1 MRAMATRAAVCRPAG
16 LLALAALLTLAAPAG
31 AVEPVP
37 VRWRAG
43 DVADVLKRPRTVAL
57 LPVKLDLAKPDELF
71 SPETARVLDHA
82 ARVEAAL
89 VRVLER
95 QVYLSLRPP
104 AVWQREL
111 SAAPQAEAVFRTAQD
126 SYRQGLDRYLGV
138 QPALAADNL
147 KRAVELYRDT
157 LWQDLLDPKPLAD
170 AQFMLGVALVELGRP
185 EGLVALRE
193 AFAVQ
198 PTRRFRPNFFPPQ
211 VNTALREA
219 VAEHV
224 ASADPVHPYGDNRRM
239 VALAQRLGVAWLLM
253 GSVRQGA
260 QGPELA
266 LAVFSAQ
273 RRRIESELRVPLT
286 EVDAKLDAFVSRWLA
301 CVQVE
306 ETGPPR
312 PAVDP
317 VRLDT
322 SGTYALYLRQPT
334 RRDFH
339 SLGFALGVSAPLRPH
354 FGWFARAAFYTSL
367 SDPNRDLLR
376 AFNSV
381 RLVAGLSVLVDIG
394 AVRLFARP
402 GIDLHWLGDF
412 AASTNPNCKLFGSD
426 NPRLCPASALLDL
439 NQRLLAGGHLA
450 VGAQFTI
457 SPEFFL
463 HLQSGV
469 SVYVLPLAGSDRLNF
484 PWSTDVGL
492 GYHF

>member
-1 MRAMATRAAVCRPAG
+1 MRAMAIRSAVYSW
-16 LLALAALLTLAAPAG
+16 LTLAILLAPRVVG
-31 AVEPVP
+31 AAEGAPLV
-37 VRWRAG
+37 WRSG
-43 DVADVLKRPRTVAL
+43 DVADALKRPRTVAL
-57 LPVKLDLAKPDELF
+57 LPIKLDLTKPDELF
-71 SPETARVLDHA
+71 APEAARVTDQT

-89 VRVLER
+89 LRSLAA
-95 QVYLSLRPP
+95 QSYLSVRTP

-111 SAAPQAEAVFRTAQD
+111 GAAPQTDTTFRTAQD
-126 SYRQGLDRYLGV
+126 HYRQGLDRYLGV
-138 QPALAADNL
+138 QPALAADHL
-147 KRAVELYRDT
+147 RRAVDLYRDG
-157 LWQDLLDPKPLAD
+157 LWQDLVDPKPLAD

-219 VAEHV
+219 VTDHV
-224 ASADPVHPYGDNRRM
+224 ASADPMHPYGDNRRM
-239 VALAQRLGVAWLLM
+239 TALAQRLGVAWLLM
-253 GSVRQGA
+253 GAVHQGPH
-260 QGPELA
+260 GPELG

-273 RRRIESELRVPLT
+273 RRRIESELRVPLD
-286 EVDAKLDAFVSRWLA
+286 ELDGKLDAFVSRWLA
-301 CVQVE
+301 CVRVDE
-306 ETGPPR
+306 LGAPR
-312 PAVDP
+312 PTADP

-322 SGTYALYLRQPT
+322 SGAYALYLRQPT

-339 SLGFALGVSAPLRPH
+339 SLGFSLGLSAPLRPH
-354 FGWFARAAFYTSL
+354 LGWFTRAGFYTSL

-381 RLVAGLSVLVDIG
+381 RVLAGLSVYADFG
-394 AVRLFARP
+394 PMRLFARP
-402 GIDLHWLGDF
+402 GIDLHLLGDF
-412 AASTNPNCKLFGSD
+412 AASTNANCKLFGSD
-426 NPRLCPASALLDL
+426 NPRLCPPAALLDL

-450 VGAQFTI
+450 AGVQFTI

-463 HLQSGV
+463 HLQTGV
-469 SVYVLPLAGSDRLNF
+469 SAYILPLAGSERLNF